1 MKIIKSELNPEHLW
15 HSEGDTLVFT
25 LDNGNTLTL
34 YANGV
39 GGWDEAHTVKIS
51 KKTQVLG
58 ILERRWRDEL

>member
-39 GGWDEAHTVKIS
+39 GGWDEAHTVKFS
-51 KKTQVLG
+51 KRDQVLNMA
-58 ILERRWRDEL
+58 ERRSRKI